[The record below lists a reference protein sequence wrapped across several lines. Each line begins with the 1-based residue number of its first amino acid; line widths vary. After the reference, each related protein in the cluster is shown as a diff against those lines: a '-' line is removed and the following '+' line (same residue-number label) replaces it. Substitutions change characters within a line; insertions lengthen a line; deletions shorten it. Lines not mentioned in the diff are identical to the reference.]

1 MPRSVNDSHRVTG
14 GMRFEASG
22 LLIADDPS
30 SRTLVALWPGERLRM
45 PARTAAGGFVAIA
58 FDGSRE
64 AVEHPVR
71 SEPAWQPVRGPMQVR
86 GWRPG
91 YLLGMSKQISG
102 ETETHEAPFVRG
114 TEPNEPTSVGQ
125 PRGMV
130 PARAHRRTKVE
141 RGLMRLVATAGI
153 VAVAVVLGAIL
164 ASQDVAGWIIGLVIG
179 LVTVTLAALLWSS
192 REL

>member
-1 MPRSVNDSHRVTG
+1 MSDQNARDER
-14 GMRFEASG
+14 RFSDEDRWADEPPASAAPAG
-22 LLIADDPS
+22 YGDQPEGVSAARDE
-30 SRTLVALWPGERLRM
+30 PG
-45 PARTAAGGFVAIA
+45 TA
-58 FDGSRE
+58 E
-64 AVEHPVR
+64 
-71 SEPAWQPVRGPMQVR
+71 
-86 GWRPG
+86 
-91 YLLGMSKQISG
+91 
-102 ETETHEAPFVRG
+102 
-114 TEPNEPTSVGQ
+114 Q

-179 LVTVTLAALLWSS
+179 LVTVVLAALLWSS